1 MFPRTAPPRA
11 PRAAEPA
18 PADPADGL
26 RRRPLG
32 GPPRVVR
39 PVSSPPC
46 RPPQAASH
54 RGGTTRGL
62 IGGLPEGDVPGEGP
76 ESVRTF
82 AHFRGPTAPTP
93 MPIDP
98 QRSAAQVRRQF
109 LDFFAERGHREVPS
123 SPVFPQDDPTL
134 LFTNAGMNQFKD
146 VFLGTGTRDYRRAVD
161 TQKCIR
167 VSGKHNDLEEVGVD
181 TYHHTFFEM
190 LGNWSFGDYFKEDA
204 ITWAWQLLTEVWKL
218 PKERLWVTV
227 FGGDPKDGLAA
238 DEEAEQLWR
247 SRTDIDPSHVLR
259 FGKKD
264 NFWEMGETG
273 PCGPCTEIHI
283 DRGAPGDDPRDGA
296 NPAIGVNAGNERF
309 MEIWNLVFMQFN
321 RMDNGSLVNL
331 PAKSVDTGM
340 GFERVLSVLQGKRS
354 NYDTDLFAPIFR
366 TLEQVSGRTYG
377 GSDSRADVAFRVAAD
392 HVRAVSSA
400 FADGALPGN
409 VGRGYVLRRLIRR
422 AARFGRQE
430 LGLEQPYLHRLVP
443 TVAEV
448 LGHAFPEIRQR
459 VDHVASLVLSEEE
472 SFGATLGRGLVR
484 FEELA
489 RRVAKAG
496 AKVLPGEQA
505 YELYATYGFPKDL
518 VELMARERELAL
530 DAAGWDDAERAHQSA
545 SRSEGGFKQLL
556 SAEQL
561 QGLRPTAGTY
571 HHEDTQSLAVETRVQ
586 RLFRSAD
593 RDTLVLESSPFYP
606 EAGGQVG
613 DSGLIEAPGG
623 GFRFQVDDTQR
634 LGTVVVHLGRAE
646 GDAQPG
652 LAVLAKVDAERRASI
667 RRNHS
672 ATHLLHRALKEVLGD
687 HVAQAGSHVGPD
699 RLRFDLSHPKA
710 ITQDELERI
719 EAHVLRAVVANP
731 AVRTTVEDLA
741 AAKARG
747 AAALF
752 GEKYD
757 AAVRVVEMGD
767 VSLELCGGTHVR
779 ATGDIGA
786 FAIVQERA
794 VQAGV
799 RRIEAVTGP
808 NALALFQEQRR
819 LLGVS
824 AQRLK
829 VPPDELP
836 QRIEALQEQ
845 LKEARKKTQAAAQGD
860 LAGAL
865 EHVKKGLETRS
876 GVAFGAVDLAGLDLG
891 GLREL
896 SARVKGQSAD
906 LCVLLLGRDG
916 ERVPWIVLCQGQAL
930 ERGLAAGDLAK
941 AVAAELGGGGGGKR
955 ETAQGQG
962 LAADRVEAALAAFRA
977 AAAGRL

>member
-1 MFPRTAPPRA
+1 
-11 PRAAEPA
+11 
-18 PADPADGL
+18 
-26 RRRPLG
+26 
-32 GPPRVVR
+32 
-39 PVSSPPC
+39 
-46 RPPQAASH
+46 
-54 RGGTTRGL
+54 
-62 IGGLPEGDVPGEGP
+62 
-76 ESVRTF
+76 
-82 AHFRGPTAPTP
+82 